1 MLGNLQKRCFTR
13 SKGHF
18 TKCSWTKAII
28 QGSFGFSI
36 HTMTRTILLFLFA
49 AALSVTAASVTR
61 RTHSDADVF
70 PWKNGDVIFQQSIS
84 RQCKAIELATH
95 SEWTHCGVVFMWN
108 SQWVV
113 AEAVEPVV
121 FTQVDEFIARGKK
134 GIVEVRRLSR
144 ALSAE
149 QERAMWSFISEQKG
163 KHYDIGFH
171 WSDEEMYCSELVWK
185 AYRAAGVELTEPKP
199 MKSFDLSSPLV
210 KSVMQE
216 RYGKDVPLDEP
227 MVSPGDLFQ
236 SEQLV
241 EPEVRN

>member
-1 MLGNLQKRCFTR
+1 MLGNLQKKMLHPF
-13 SKGHF
+13 KGPFHQVLMDKGNDSGF
-18 TKCSWTKAII
+18 IW
-28 QGSFGFSI
+28 FSI

-49 AALSVTAASVTR
+49 VALTVTAASVTKR
-61 RTHSDADVF
+61 SHSDSDAF
-70 PWKNGDVIFQQSIS
+70 PWRNGDVIFQQSVS

-95 SEWTHCGVVFMWN
+95 SEWTHCGVVFMRN
-108 SQWVV
+108 SQWLV

-121 FTQVDEFIARGKK
+121 FTPVDEFIARGKK
-134 GIVEVRRLSR
+134 GIFEVRRLSR

-149 QERAMWSFISEQKG
+149 EEKAMWSFISEQKG
-163 KHYDIGFH
+163 KHYDNGFH

-236 SEQLV
+236 SEHLV
-241 EPEVRN
+241 EPVVRN